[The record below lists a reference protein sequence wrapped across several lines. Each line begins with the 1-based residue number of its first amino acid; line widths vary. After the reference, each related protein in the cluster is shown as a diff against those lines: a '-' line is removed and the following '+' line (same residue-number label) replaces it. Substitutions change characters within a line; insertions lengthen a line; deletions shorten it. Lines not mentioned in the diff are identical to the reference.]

1 MVCLFPEF
9 CAASG
14 QGSHSQKML
23 GGRRR
28 NQIGARII
36 PTVTPTMAA
45 RCRTLRGRAATV
57 EPSCPEAAQRVLD
70 GLATVG
76 SSVGSTIESPRSAT
90 VGSSV
95 GSTIESPR
103 SATVRVVGV
112 GRSSLPAG
120 YLNEETANATMVRL
134 GRAKAGGADFLT

>member
-90 VGSSV
+90 V
-95 GSTIESPR
+95 
-103 SATVRVVGV
+103 RVVGV